1 MAMEEKK
8 RLYPIIFEAET
19 ERHAWGTETF
29 MVADI
34 GIVDSVVKNG
44 WLDAE
49 TYGKAARKAWIQLV
63 SYLNADGELTESQRW
78 EIDAYTK
85 AQADQNTADAVS
97 AHNSSPTAH
106 PAILARLAEV
116 ETEVEAINL
125 KFGTEVNGNPFTV
138 TFVTLDDVTV
148 SGVWNQAQARI
159 EF

>member
-1 MAMEEKK
+1 MA
-8 RLYPIIFEAET
+8 F
-19 ERHAWGTETF
+19 
-29 MVADI
+29 
-34 GIVDSVVKNG
+34 GIVNVDQT
-44 WLDAE
+44 AE
-49 TYGKAARKAWIQLV
+49 ERNDVLTNEQVGVPGGLAT
-63 SYLNADGELTESQRW
+63 LNANGELTESQRW
-78 EIDAYTK
+78 DIDAYTK
-85 AQADQNTADAVS
+85 AQADQKTADAVS
-97 AHNSSPTAH
+97 THNSSPTAH

>member
-1 MAMEEKK
+1 MA
-8 RLYPIIFEAET
+8 F
-19 ERHAWGTETF
+19 
-29 MVADI
+29 
-34 GIVDSVVKNG
+34 GIVNVGQSVEERNDVLTNEQVG
-44 WLDAE
+44 VPGGLA
-49 TYGKAARKAWIQLV
+49 T
-63 SYLNADGELTESQRW
+63 LNADGELTESQRW
-78 EIDAYTK
+78 DIDAYTK
-85 AQADQNTADAVS
+85 AQADQKTADAVS

-138 TFVTLDDVTV
+138 TFVTLDDVTA